1 MVGAGDTRG
10 GVVQRGQGSQEG
22 SGVEE
27 PGRVQGRVKGTG
39 GRVGGVGEGVVKRL
53 KKVQYWE

>member
-1 MVGAGDTRG
+1 MCGIEGTGG

-27 PGRVQGRVKGTG
+27 IGGYMVQGRVEGTG
-39 GRVGGVGEGVVKRL
+39 RRVGGVGEGVIKRL
-53 KKVQYWE
+53 

>member
-22 SGVEE
+22 SGVGE
-27 PGRVQGRVKGTG
+27 PWRVQGRVEGTG